1 MEASLFLAMCNRAN
15 VPSAV
20 VCVALLNRLNGDQ
33 ISGTKDLSKFEN
45 GPLEMIIQVN
55 ILLLDLYSIVYS
67 VDSTQYTVRVCK

>member
-55 ILLLDLYSIVYS
+55 I
-67 VDSTQYTVRVCK
+67 TMYTIKCIL